1 MFNENINLQEEF
13 NKRVQRLKEGNL
25 FRIKQLANFMK
36 FYNEDKRS
44 MVEYF
49 RDSFIDQ
56 VGDVPKIMFE
66 VLTDVI
72 STTFFKESRQNGNAY
87 YIIFSDMLYKE
98 FAWMVKKFKAKEHI
112 DIVSNLI
119 RSWNEPKWGP
129 LKEAMYLKDF
139 TDYLLNIIG
148 EHKMNL
154 EDEKYRQGLDD
165 DIFVQNFN
173 SRANMFITEGLKN
186 NFIRDYF
193 NLDLRDKIL
202 EEQYRNNV
210 DKEKFMNLM
219 NSTDENL
226 LNRRKNTAI
235 KFKPIFQA
243 LKEKLMEQIVRR
255 EIFIKQ
261 LLTNRDN
268 LYQDFVKN
276 LKK

>member
-1 MFNENINLQEEF
+1 
-13 NKRVQRLKEGNL
+13 
-25 FRIKQLANFMK
+25 
-36 FYNEDKRS
+36 

>member
-1 MFNENINLQEEF
+1 MLNENINLQEEF

-56 VGDVPKIMFE
+56 GGDVPKIMFE

-139 TDYLLNIIG
+139 TDYLLKIID
-148 EHKMNL
+148 EHKINL

-243 LKEKLMEQIVRR
+243 LKDKLMEQIVRR

>member
-1 MFNENINLQEEF
+1 MLNENINLQEEF

-173 SRANMFITEGLKN
+173 SRANIFITEGLKN

-243 LKEKLMEQIVRR
+243 LKDKLMEQIVRR

>member
-1 MFNENINLQEEF
+1 MLNENINLQEEF

-49 RDSFIDQ
+49 RDSFFDQ

-66 VLTDVI
+66 VITDVI
-72 STTFFKESRQNGNAY
+72 STTFFKESQDRNAY

-98 FAWMVKKFKAKEHI
+98 FAWMVKKFKTKEHI

-139 TDYLLNIIG
+139 TDYLLKIIE
-148 EHKMNL
+148 EHRINL

-186 NFIRDYF
+186 NFIREYF
-193 NLDLRDKIL
+193 NLDLRDKII
-202 EEQYRNNV
+202 EELYRNNV

-219 NSTDENL
+219 DSNDESL
-226 LNRRKNTAI
+226 MNRRKNTAI
-235 KFKPIFQA
+235 KFKPIFEA
-243 LKEKLMEQIVRR
+243 LKEKLMEQLVRR

-261 LLTNRDN
+261 LLTNRDE

>member
-1 MFNENINLQEEF
+1 MLNENINLQEEF

-36 FYNEDKRS
+36 FYNEDKKS

-49 RDSFIDQ
+49 RDSFIVQ
-56 VGDVPKIMFE
+56 EGDIPKIMFE
-66 VLTDVI
+66 VITDVI
-72 STTFFKESRQNGNAY
+72 STTFYKESRDRNSY
-87 YIIFSDMLYKE
+87 YIIFCDMLYKE
-98 FAWMVKKFKAKEHI
+98 FTWMVKKFKTKEHI
-112 DIVSNLI
+112 EIVSNLI
-119 RSWNEPKWGP
+119 RSWSEPKWGP
-129 LKEAMYLKDF
+129 MKEAIYLKDV
-139 TDYLLNIIG
+139 TDYLLKIIE
-148 EHKMNL
+148 EHKNNL
-154 EDEKYRQGLDD
+154 EDEKYRKGLDD
-165 DIFVQNFN
+165 EIFAQNFN

-186 NFIRDYF
+186 NFIREYF

-210 DKEKFMNLM
+210 DKETFMNLM

-235 KFKPIFQA
+235 KYKPIFLA

-255 EIFIKQ
+255 ELFIKQ
-261 LLTNRDN
+261 LINNRDN
-268 LYQDFVKN
+268 LYQDFVQN

>member
-1 MFNENINLQEEF
+1 MLNENINLQEEF

-56 VGDVPKIMFE
+56 GGDVPKIMFE

-139 TDYLLNIIG
+139 TDYLLKIID
-148 EHKMNL
+148 EHKINL

-243 LKEKLMEQIVRR
+243 LEEKLMEQIVRR

>member
-1 MFNENINLQEEF
+1 MLNENINLQEEF

-219 NSTDENL
+219 NCTDENL

>member
-1 MFNENINLQEEF
+1 MLNENINLQEEF

-56 VGDVPKIMFE
+56 GGDVPKIMFE

-139 TDYLLNIIG
+139 TDYLLKIID
-148 EHKMNL
+148 EHKINL

-173 SRANMFITEGLKN
+173 SRANIFITEGLKN

-243 LKEKLMEQIVRR
+243 LKDKLMEQLVRR

>member
-1 MFNENINLQEEF
+1 MLNENINLQEEF

-243 LKEKLMEQIVRR
+243 LKDKLMEQIVRR

>member
-1 MFNENINLQEEF
+1 MLNENINIQEEF

-36 FYNEDKRS
+36 FYNEDKHS
-44 MVEYF
+44 MIEYF
-49 RDSFIDQ
+49 RDAFFDQ

-66 VLTDVI
+66 VITDVI
-72 STTFFKESRQNGNAY
+72 SSTFFKESQDRNAY

-98 FAWMVKKFKAKEHI
+98 FAWMVKKFKTKEQI
-112 DIVSNLI
+112 EIVSNLI
-119 RSWNEPKWGP
+119 RSWTEPKWGP

-139 TDYLLNIIG
+139 TDYLLRIIE
-148 EHKMNL
+148 EHKINL

-186 NFIRDYF
+186 NFIREYF
-193 NLDLRDKIL
+193 NLDLRDKII
-202 EEQYRNNV
+202 EELFRNNV

-219 NSTDENL
+219 DSTDESL
-226 LNRRKNTAI
+226 MNRRKNTAI
-235 KFKPIFQA
+235 KFKPIFEA
-243 LKEKLMEQIVRR
+243 LKEKLMEQLVRR
-255 EIFIKQ
+255 EMFIKQ
-261 LLTNRDN
+261 LLINRDQ